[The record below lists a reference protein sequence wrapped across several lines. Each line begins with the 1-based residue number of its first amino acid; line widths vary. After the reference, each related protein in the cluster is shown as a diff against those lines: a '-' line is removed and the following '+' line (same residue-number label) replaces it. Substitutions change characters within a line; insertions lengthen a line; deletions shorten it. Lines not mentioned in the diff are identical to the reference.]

1 MGKVGK
7 LHILLLYR
15 EMIPSIRLC
24 GHIQLE
30 ELNRQDK
37 IEYKAIQER
46 HVTNDDLSWAEI
58 VIMGRFD
65 SWYEYQLA
73 VRLRRDGRY
82 LIYIIDDDLLNVPS
96 MIDSAA
102 YYNQPQIQNNIR
114 RMIDLSD
121 AILSPSVKLLKKYT
135 KKTQLPIC
143 IEEPATNVKKFISHD
158 DSRPVKIGFAGSID
172 RVSDLEGILKTA
184 LMSIKDMYGDRVCF
198 EFYGA
203 IPSFADKLG
212 ARLIPYCDS
221 YDDYRR
227 TLNEL
232 DWDIGLAPMPET
244 EFHSCKHYNKFIE
257 YAASGIVGI
266 FSNVEPYT
274 QLRNLS
280 PNAILCDNETDRW
293 VDAISTLVEDS
304 GQRESGREKAVACAR
319 NWFSIEVTSGELQCS
334 LDKIVINEHK
344 EDVKY
349 QLGILKGMGILF
361 RGISFIKKVI
371 RKKLQISKE

>member
-1 MGKVGK
+1 MEKVGK

-30 ELNRQDK
+30 ELNRQEK

-58 VIMGRFD
+58 VILGRFD

-172 RVSDLEGILKTA
+172 RVSDVESILKSA
-184 LMSIKDMYGDRVCF
+184 LLSIKDKYGDGVCF

-203 IPSFADKLG
+203 IPSFAGQLD

-221 YDDYRR
+221 YDNYRQ

-232 DWDIGLAPMPET
+232 DWDIGLAPMPDT
-244 EFHSCKHYNKFIE
+244 EFHSCKHYNKYIE

-266 FSNVEPYT
+266 FSDVEPYK
-274 QLRNLS
+274 QLKKLN
-280 PNAILCDNETDRW
+280 PECILCDNETDSW
-293 VDAISTLVEDS
+293 INAISNLIEDDA
-304 GQRESGREKAVACAR
+304 QRERSRAR
-319 NWFSIEVTSGELQCS
+319 TVSFAMSRLSTKVVSNDLIWSLNKIEMSRPVEPVRYHLM
-334 LDKIVINEHK
+334 
-344 EDVKY
+344 
-349 QLGILKGMGILF
+349 ILKGLGVCF
-361 RGISFIKKVI
+361 RGISFIEKII
-371 RKKLQISKE
+371 RKNIQEK